1 MSTNRNLSL
10 LPADFPAN
18 IVITVREG
26 VHLRQVQWWAPYE
39 FDGKNYKLIINPPRR
54 QSIAAGEEWE
64 VYPEHSPNGHIIF
77 CHASR
82 RLKTASGQHPF
93 VARTAEHVRNHWV
106 VEITPRF
113 RTDWLWKRGPL
124 ESVRVSGDTVY
135 IVLTDQLTDQVYGFA
150 CPVYETEFWRNRR
163 NPESGRFGGD
173 CEVGGKRYFVHFT
186 DDAE

>member
-1 MSTNRNLSL
+1 MSTNQ
-10 LPADFPAN
+10 LPFSHT
-18 IVITVREG
+18 ITVTVREG

-77 CHASR
+77 CCASR
-82 RLKTASGQHPF
+82 RLKTTAGEHPF
-93 VARTAEHVRNHWV
+93 IERTAEHVRNRWV

-113 RTDWLWKRGPL
+113 RTDYWFWKRGPL

-135 IVLTDQLTDQVYGFA
+135 IVLTDQLTDQLYGFA
-150 CPVYETEFWRNRR
+150 CPVYQTEFWCNRR
-163 NPESGRFGGD
+163 NPESRRFGGD
-173 CEVGGKRYFVHFT
+173 CEVGGRRYFVVFT
-186 DDAE
+186 DDAPL